1 MKKLL
6 LIDGNSIMNRA
17 FYGIM
22 GSKMLTTKDG
32 KYTNAVYGFLAI
44 MFKIM
49 DDLNP
54 DYMAVSFDLKAP
66 TARHKM
72 YDKYKANRHG
82 MPDELK
88 EQMPMIKEVL
98 KAMNIDIV
106 EKEGYEGDDILGTL
120 AKYGE
125 AQGLDVVILSGDRDT
140 FQLATNKTTIRIPRT
155 KAGKTETE
163 DYDRNK
169 VVEEY
174 GLEPKALIDVK
185 GLQGDTSDNIP
196 GVPGIGPKTA
206 ISLIQKYGTVENLYE
221 AIEKKEDDLKGKQKE
236 NIVANKEM
244 AFLSKKLGEID
255 VNVPLNDDL
264 ETLKV
269 EEWDKAKVLE
279 IFQNLNFKRYIER
292 FNLEDVEGAVI
303 APKKE
308 INVNINSSTTEEE
321 ILKRLNELKK
331 CVYYIG
337 TKSSSNEELI
347 LKLEI
352 ESISI
357 FDFEKNETFYIK
369 NPSKEFL
376 KNIFENKEIEKIGT
390 EMNYTYILLR
400 QNDITMKNI
409 KFDIAVAAYILNP
422 TDGKYPIDKI
432 IENYLDINTQSF
444 LKSKGVE
451 ESQSQITLFDSQEEK
466 DVEMYKFTFFA
477 NAIYELEKLLK
488 EKLQETEQ
496 LELFETIDMPTIEV
510 LGDMQANG
518 MYLEQSE
525 LENFGIKLQDGIDFL
540 TQEIYNL
547 AGEEFNIKSPK
558 QLGELLFE
566 KLKLPV
572 IKKTKSGYSTDVD
585 VLEKLRTEHPIIEK
599 ILEYRQLTK
608 LNSTYVEGLKQFI
621 NPKTKRIHSFFHQT
635 ITATGRISSTEP
647 NLQNIPTRIEFGKQ
661 LRKVFKPAEGKVYID
676 ADYSQIELRVLAHLS
691 EDEHMIEAFKNGEDI
706 HRQAASKVF
715 GIPQNEVTKEQRS
728 SAKAVNFGIVYGISE
743 FGLGQQLGI
752 NRNKAKEYIEQYL
765 TEYSGVRI
773 FMQEAIKKAKET
785 GYSMTMFGRRREI
798 AELKSN
804 NYMVRQFGERVAM
817 NTPVQGTA
825 ADIMKIA
832 MIKVFKEL
840 QKRNLKTKIVLQVH
854 DEMML
859 EAPIEEKE
867 EIKKLLQKCMESAAN
882 LKVPLIAEVSEAKNW
897 YDCK

>member
-331 CVYYIG
+331 CVYFIG

-525 LENFGIKLQDGIDFL
+525 LESFGIKLQDGIDFL

-773 FMQEAIKKAKET
+773 FMQEAIKKAKKT